1 MSSLNTLESSSS
13 VMLSRLMAKSYSV
26 SYVLDTTNGIY
37 CYICVLMLIHL
48 IRLSSKIESS
58 PYYVESNLIWLLR
71 RRRYLPRMN
80 WLISSSGL
88 QPLSPEHL
96 LRTSCM
102 VRAFSESQSPYIFSE
117 SSSGQMKPF
126 LFSSKASLLA
136 LCIGMNEYFSWLSV
150 RPSSSSVQM
159 WLSISLV
166 LSKYLPS
173 SSS

>member
-1 MSSLNTLESSSS
+1 
-13 VMLSRLMAKSYSV
+13 MLSRLMAKSYSV
-26 SYVLDTTNGIY
+26 SCVLDTTNGIY

-71 RRRYLPRMN
+71 RRRYLPLMN

-88 QPLSPEHL
+88 QFALESSEHL
-96 LRTSCM
+96 FSTNCM
-102 VRAFSESQSPYIFSE
+102 VRAFSESQSPYRFSS

-150 RPSSSSVQM
+150 RPSSSSVHM
-159 WLSISLV
+159 WLLISLV
-166 LSKYLPS
+166 LSRYLPS